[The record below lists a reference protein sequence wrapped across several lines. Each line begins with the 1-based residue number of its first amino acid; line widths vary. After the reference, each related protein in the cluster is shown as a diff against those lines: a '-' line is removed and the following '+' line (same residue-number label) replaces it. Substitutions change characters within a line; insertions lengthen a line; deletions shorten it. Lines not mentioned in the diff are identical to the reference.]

1 MPPVDPVNDRLLK
14 LLQRPDLRLAGLG
27 LSAVVAVY
35 FGFIGLE
42 VEVGGMVVKRYGY
55 YFLLTAFAL
64 WVVALGRLWR
74 RRAADDYPSRRE
86 YLWAGL
92 AIASLSLVAI
102 GAESF
107 RSKVLYDEFVL
118 QSTAYN
124 MHYFRDTA
132 TMVRGYDIL
141 GVFLSTDN
149 FLDKRPNFYPFLVS
163 LLHDFTGYRPLN
175 AYLLNAVLL
184 PVALGLVYYLGRRLN
199 GLRGGLLAVLL
210 LGSLPLLGQNA
221 TGSSMELLNVTML
234 LAVAA
239 LGAAYLRRPDD
250 TRLSALVLG
259 AVLLAQTRYESAI
272 YVAPVS
278 VIIALGWWRERRVIV
293 SWVAVLAPLLLLP
306 YALQNK
312 VLSNSKW
319 MWELRDNRE
328 TRFSLDYFW
337 ENLGGAR
344 DFFFNT
350 NARLANSWPLTVLG
364 LLAMVWVLARL
375 LRARPAPGGANTEHT
390 ALLLLSL
397 GMVAN
402 TVLILFYYWSNLG
415 DPLASRFSLPF
426 HLVLAFAVVVAA
438 AAFDRRWPVSWALLG
453 GMTVFALGV
462 TTTRHAQHLYSYLG
476 IDEVEWEKR
485 YVAAL
490 PPGERI
496 IISNKSTLPWL
507 LVKKSSILIGRARLV
522 ADRLKYQLEQ
532 GPYRD
537 ILVVQ
542 ALRPTT
548 AEGDHQLV
556 PEDRLPPGFTL
567 ELMVEKRFGTKISR
581 ISRLVSVQLPA
592 DGANPAAL
600 SP

>member
-1 MPPVDPVNDRLLK
+1 MNERLLR
-14 LLQRPDLRLAGLG
+14 LLQRSDLRLAGLG

-35 FGFIGLE
+35 FGFIGLD
-42 VEVGGMVVKRYGY
+42 VEPAGMVVKRYGY
-55 YFLLTAFAL
+55 FFMLATFAL
-64 WVVALGRLWR
+64 WVAALWRLWQ
-74 RRAADDYPSRRE
+74 RRATGEKLSRRE
-86 YLWAGL
+86 WLLAGI
-92 AIASLSLVAI
+92 AIASLSLMAI
-102 GAESF
+102 SAESF
-107 RSKVLYDEFVL
+107 RCKVLYDEFVL
-118 QSTAYN
+118 QSTAFN
-124 MHYFRDTA
+124 MHYFRDAA

-149 FLDKRPNFYPFLVS
+149 YLDKRPNFYPFLIS

-175 AYLLNAVLL
+175 AHLLNAVLL
-184 PVALGLVYYLGRRLN
+184 PVTLGLVYYLGRRLN

-221 TGSSMELLNVTML
+221 TGSSMELLNITML
-234 LAVAA
+234 LAV
-239 LGAAYLRRPDD
+239 
-250 TRLSALVLG
+250 
-259 AVLLAQTRYESAI
+259 
-272 YVAPVS
+272 
-278 VIIALGWWRERRVIV
+278 IALGWWREKRVIV
-293 SWVAVLAPLLLLP
+293 SWDAVLAPLLLLP

-312 VLSNSKW
+312 VLSHSKW
-319 MWELRDNRE
+319 MWELRENRE

-337 ENLGGAR
+337 DNLLGAR
-344 DFFFNT
+344 EFLFNT
-350 NARLANSWPLTVLG
+350 NARLANSWPLTTLG
-364 LLAMVWVLARL
+364 LLALAWVLWRL
-375 LRARPAPGGANTEHT
+375 LRTRPTPSGANAEHT
-390 ALLLLSL
+390 ALLLLGW

-438 AAFDRRWPVSWALLG
+438 AAYDRRWPVSWVLLG
-453 GMTVFALGV
+453 GMTVFAVGV

-490 PPGERI
+490 PPRERI
-496 IISNKSTLPWL
+496 IVSNKSTLPWL
-507 LVKKSSILIGRARLV
+507 LEKKSSILIGRARLV
-522 ADRLKYQLEQ
+522 AARLKYQLEQ

-537 ILVVQ
+537 ILVLQ
-542 ALRPTT
+542 SLRPTT

-567 ELMVEKRFGTKISR
+567 EVMVEKRFGTRISR
-581 ISRLVSVQLPA
+581 ISRLVSIQLAVEGDGPA
-592 DGANPAAL
+592 TL